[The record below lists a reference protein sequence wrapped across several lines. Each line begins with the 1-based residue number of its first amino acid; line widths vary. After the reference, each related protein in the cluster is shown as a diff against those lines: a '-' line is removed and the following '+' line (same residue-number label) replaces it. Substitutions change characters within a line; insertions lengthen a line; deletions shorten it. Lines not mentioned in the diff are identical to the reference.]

1 MFEAFRMHGID
12 PEEFWN
18 KSPAD
23 REVIR
28 AFLWAEKKLMRGEL
42 DIE

>member
-1 MFEAFRMHGID
+1 MFQAFRMHGID

-23 REVIR
+23 KEVIR
-28 AFLWAEKKLMRGEL
+28 AFLEVELKMMRKEW
-42 DIE
+42 DYE